1 MALIGYTN
9 AGKSTFFNRLTGA
22 GVLSRD
28 MLFATLDPTMRGV
41 AFASGRKAVIADTVG
56 FISQLPTELVEAFK
70 STLEEVVQA
79 DLLLHVHDASSPMIA
94 EEAEDVRAVL
104 ADLGLDEEEQ
114 HARVIHILN
123 KSDRLADADD
133 RDALLNLFP
142 DAVFTSA
149 LTGEGMDDALATIDA
164 RLGAGCAGLHAG
176 PSVRVMARR
185 GPGCMRMAR

>member
-1 MALIGYTN
+1 
-9 AGKSTFFNRLTGA
+9 
-22 GVLSRD
+22 
-28 MLFATLDPTMRGV
+28 
-41 AFASGRKAVIADTVG
+41 
-56 FISQLPTELVEAFK
+56 
-70 STLEEVVQA
+70 
-79 DLLLHVHDASSPMIA
+79 MIA

-149 LTGEGMDDALATIDA
+149 LTGEGVDDALATIDA
-164 RLGAGCAGLHAG
+164 RLGAGALDCTLVLGPGDGAARAWLHAHG
-176 PSVRVMARR
+176 KVTASAFNEDGTQSLSVEIDPANWSRFCARWPQLV
-185 GPGCMRMAR
+185 GS